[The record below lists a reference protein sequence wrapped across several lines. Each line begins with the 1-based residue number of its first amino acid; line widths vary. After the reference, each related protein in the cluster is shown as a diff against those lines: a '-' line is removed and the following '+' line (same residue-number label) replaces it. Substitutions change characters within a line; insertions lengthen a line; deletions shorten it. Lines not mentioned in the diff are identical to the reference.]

1 MPVYDRGEFRDN
13 CGFGLIAHMDGEASY
28 RLVRTAISA
37 LDRMDHRG
45 AIGADGKTGD
55 GCGLLLQK
63 PDSFFQAV
71 AREQGWN
78 LSSRYGVGM
87 VFLGHGAQKLARVQE
102 VFEEEIA
109 AETLSIAGWREVPVD
124 PSVLGDIAR
133 DSLPLIMQ
141 VFVNGQYGWGPR
153 DFERRLFM
161 VRRRIEKRIT
171 DDPDFYIPC
180 LSNLVMIY
188 KGLCR
193 PGDLPQFYRDLG
205 DLRMQASICLFHQR
219 FSTNTLPRWP
229 LAQPF
234 RYLAHNGEIN
244 TITGNRQWARNR
256 SYKLQSPLLPDMQDA
271 APFVS
276 TDGSDSAS
284 LDNMLET
291 FLAGGMDLFRA
302 FRLLIPP
309 AWQNHPQMDEDL
321 RSFYDFNSMHMEPW
335 DGPAG
340 IVMSDGRFA
349 ACGLDRNGLRPARYV
364 ITRDRLITLASEIG
378 IWDYTPDEVVEKGRV
393 GPGELLVV
401 DTHNGR
407 LWSSWDI
414 DNELKT
420 RHPYDNGCSATA
432 SV

>member
-13 CGFGLIAHMDGEASY
+13 CGFGLIAHMDGEASH

-55 GCGLLLQK
+55 GCGLLVQK

-71 AREQGWN
+71 AQEQGWN

-87 VFLGHGAQKLARVQE
+87 VFLGHGAQKLAQVQE

-124 PSVLGDIAR
+124 PSVLGEIAR

-161 VRRRIEKRIT
+161 VRRRIEKRII

-219 FSTNTLPRWP
+219 FSSGSTWSMSMGVSDI
-229 LAQPF
+229 F
-234 RYLAHNGEIN
+234 R
-244 TITGNRQWARNR
+244 
-256 SYKLQSPLLPDMQDA
+256 
-271 APFVS
+271 
-276 TDGSDSAS
+276 
-284 LDNMLET
+284 
-291 FLAGGMDLFRA
+291 
-302 FRLLIPP
+302 
-309 AWQNHPQMDEDL
+309 
-321 RSFYDFNSMHMEPW
+321 
-335 DGPAG
+335 
-340 IVMSDGRFA
+340 
-349 ACGLDRNGLRPARYV
+349 
-364 ITRDRLITLASEIG
+364 
-378 IWDYTPDEVVEKGRV
+378 
-393 GPGELLVV
+393 
-401 DTHNGR
+401 
-407 LWSSWDI
+407 
-414 DNELKT
+414 
-420 RHPYDNGCSATA
+420 
-432 SV
+432 